1 MTGAVNRPIT
11 TSAAQAAVLGGVYA
25 RAGDGAVSKNVMSSR
40 YPANCAGPSGG
51 EESH

>member
-25 RAGDGAVSKNVMSSR
+25 RAALKW
-40 YPANCAGPSGG
+40 A
-51 EESH
+51 SHGTAR